1 MNGKA
6 YEYAFSLEEIKRLV
20 LILRKQ
26 EEVLPQELHRLFAY
40 LEARVYD
47 TMTIEE
53 AERFF
58 NGT

>member
-1 MNGKA
+1 MSSG
-6 YEYAFSLEEIKRLV
+6 YEYAFSLEEIKRL
-20 LILRKQ
+20 LLLLRKHEQ
-26 EEVLPQELHRLFAY
+26 ELPQELRRLFAF